1 MTQLQWNSLI
11 HAASGRR
18 DAIPEYTDT
27 TTTTL
32 SSSIL
37 LSRGGRSDEKKRG
50 LISSLSRIKIPGTRR
65 WRNRKKPISEARL
78 REKLIQRAEG
88 GDWSGVRKLISNYE
102 FADVIPEGFPLCTK
116 SIPPE
121 EGQEPHLNSDRRPS
135 YGSRSGD
142 RLSFTGKESVAAAA
156 AIKAAL
162 LDESSATHSSE
173 KFDVGHNI
181 LHDICRYLP
190 PLDVIELLLTSLRH
204 RRGTTSGRDDAGR
217 TPLHVAVAF
226 GAAPDVIDALTR
238 ADPVPA
244 SMGDRDRRSPLHI
257 AVRYLAYGP
266 HPDDKPLEE
275 TNELPSLSL
284 QQHDGHEGLS
294 EEEMF
299 KRSFETILILK
310 DVMVTYPGKI
320 DFKDE
325 DKDGFA
331 PVDYALDGGI
341 IDKYLLHCL
350 LKRKHKRRTSV
361 HSLVSEDTQLTG
373 NVVRETLP
381 EPRRQDSDLSSD
393 AQDTSVIRHLEEE
406 EIQARR
412 KRIEKLGTKR
422 PKKQISDMLF
432 DMFGIDQLQ
441 GCGPSEDQ
449 SVHAGQSLKSGGSI
463 NLPPAIVPRT
473 TCHHSSKS
481 SKSGSQGRVNSRL
494 NDCKSMTDSAIYN
507 HHLEAY
513 LNGFVDDN
521 EGLECLGD
529 DDDDFDIFH
538 DPEEENEREC
548 VELDDST
555 RLDSSEPPLFE
566 INIAFD
572 EIDDNVSQCSYGFRS
587 VVSEV
592 TAPVTYR

>member
-27 TTTTL
+27 TL
-32 SSSIL
+32 SSSTL
-37 LSRGGRSDEKKRG
+37 LSRGSSSDEKKRG

-102 FADVIPEGFPLCTK
+102 FADVIPEGFPLCTS

-121 EGQEPHLNSDRRPS
+121 EGQGPHQTSNRRPS

-173 KFDVGHNI
+173 KFDAGHNI

-190 PLDVIELLLTSLRH
+190 PHDVMELLLASLRH

-238 ADPVPA
+238 ADPAPA
-244 SMGDRDRRSPLHI
+244 SMGDRFGRSPLHI

-266 HPDDKPLEE
+266 HPDDKPQEE
-275 TNELPSLSL
+275 TNGLPSL

-299 KRSFETILILK
+299 KRSFETILTLK
-310 DVMVTYPGKI
+310 DVMVTHPGKI

-341 IDKYLLHCL
+341 IDEYLLHCL
-350 LKRKHKRRTSV
+350 LKRKHKRRISV

-373 NVVRETLP
+373 NVVRGTLP

-393 AQDTSVIRHLEEE
+393 AQDTAVLRHLEEE

-422 PKKQISDMLF
+422 PKKQMSDMLF

-449 SVHAGQSLKSGGSI
+449 SIHAGQCLKSGGSI
-463 NLPPAIVPRT
+463 NLPPAIIPRT
-473 TCHHSSKS
+473 TCHHSSS
-481 SKSGSQGRVNSRL
+481 SQGRVNSRL

-507 HHLEAY
+507 HHLETY
-513 LNGFVDDN
+513 LNDFVGDD

-555 RLDSSEPPLFE
+555 YHLDSGEPPLFE

-572 EIDDNVSQCSYGFRS
+572 EIDDNLSQCSYGFRS

-592 TAPVTYR
+592 TAPATYR